1 LALNDSAAG
10 AGLGKV
16 ELKIPRRPEFVAV
29 ARLTVSGVA
38 SRLSFSY
45 EDIEDI
51 KIAVAEACTH
61 AIQHKAV
68 VTNEIRIL
76 CIFDDSHLAISIGSG
91 RGAFKEGVKTGD
103 VANARSLGIFLIESL
118 MDDVSYAE
126 MEDGTE
132 YIRMVKNL
140 LR

>member
-1 LALNDSAAG
+1 LALNNSAAG
-10 AGLGKV
+10 AGLGNV
-16 ELKIPRRPEFVAV
+16 ELRIPRRPEFVAV

-61 AIQHKAV
+61 AIQSKAV

-132 YIRMVKNL
+132 CIRMVKNL

>member
-1 LALNDSAAG
+1 MALNDSAAG

-132 YIRMVKNL
+132 CIRMVKNL

>member
-1 LALNDSAAG
+1 MALNDSAAG

-68 VTNEIRIL
+68 ITDEIRIL
-76 CIFDDSHLAISIGSG
+76 CTFDDSHLAVSIGSG
-91 RGAFKEGVKTGD
+91 RGTFKEGVKTGD
-103 VANARSLGIFLIESL
+103 VADARSLGIFLNERL

>member
-1 LALNDSAAG
+1 LAVNENIAG
-10 AGLGKV
+10 AVSGSV
-16 ELKIPRRPEFVAV
+16 ELKIPCRPEFVAV

-51 KIAVAEACTH
+51 KIAVAEACTY
-61 AIQHKAV
+61 AIQSTAAAPD
-68 VTNEIRIL
+68 EIRIL
-76 CIFDDSHLAISIGSG
+76 CAFNDSHLVISVGNRQG
-91 RGAFKEGVKTGD
+91 TFKEGIKTGG
-103 VANARSLGIFLIESL
+103 VADAPSLGIFLIESL

-126 MEDGTE
+126 MEDGTGC
-132 YIRMVKNL
+132 IRMIKSL